1 MRNYIIVILL
11 ICLSQLA
18 QAQNGSISGT
28 ITDQASGEKLLGV
41 SISIDSVNVGVSDN
55 DGNYSINT
63 TSGNHSIEF
72 RLMSFDVFS
81 KSVNLVPNEKVVL
94 NVKLKSNLKEL
105 STIVISAGK
114 FEQKIEDVTVSM
126 DVLKP
131 AMIES
136 KNTTTM
142 EDAIEQIPGVNVVDG
157 QANIRG
163 GSGWS
168 YGAGSRV
175 QVMVDDLPQLTA
187 DANDTKWNFIPVENL
202 EQVEV
207 IKGASSVLF
216 GSSALNGV
224 INFRTAFPKDQP
236 ITKFSLFAGI
246 YDRPVFEINGKKYD
260 LKFWGSNVLMNSG
273 YSFFHSQKINQLDLV
288 VGANIFDDQGYRQ
301 GEKERRGRFNM
312 NTRYRFKK
320 IDGLS
325 VGVNFNT
332 MTSLGTL
339 FFFSENDTSG
349 AYTPASNTLSDYRST
364 RTNVDPFVTYVNI
377 KVGTFKIRTRLFET
391 ININNTNQ
399 NSKADLYYY
408 ELQYQ
413 KTIKENLNI
422 TAGAVKIKS
431 LVKSELFGNHD
442 GGQLATYLQG
452 DLKWHKF
459 TFSAGGRVEQNSVD
473 TITDKIIPVF
483 RSGINFHAFKGT
495 YFRTSIGQGYRFP
508 SIAEKY
514 VRTNVGNIV
523 IYPNND
529 LRPEKGLS
537 MEIGARQLMKIKNWS
552 GYVDVAIFR
561 NEYKNMMEF
570 SFAQWGKFTDPFIG
584 NGFKSLNIGDTR
596 IDGIDASIAIN
607 GTIHKDWNITLMAGF
622 TSIDSKQLNYDSAY
636 VAKVGGLINAMGS
649 DSTNT
654 LKYRSKNMFKGDVS
668 VQWKKFE
675 VGLSFRYS
683 SRMEN
688 VDRIFISGLL
698 DAAFP
703 PGLGIGHYR
712 QYHRQGDTIYDFR
725 SSWSISTKVKL
736 SFIVKNL
743 TNYIYMQ
750 RPADMQPP
758 RQFVGQ
764 VVFTF

>member
-1 MRNYIIVILL
+1 MRNYLIALLL
-11 ICLSQLA
+11 ICFSHLA
-18 QAQNGSISGT
+18 KAQNSSVSGT
-28 ITDQASGEKLLGV
+28 ITDQATGEKLLGV
-41 SISIDSVNVGVSDN
+41 SISIDSVIVGVTDN
-55 DGNYSINT
+55 DGRFDIK
-63 TSGNHSIEF
+63 TSAGSHIIEF
-72 RLMSFDVFS
+72 RFMSFDSFS
-81 KSVNLVPNEKVVL
+81 KLISLNANEKSVL
-94 NVKLKSNLKEL
+94 NVKMKSNSKEL

-260 LKFWGSNVLMNSG
+260 LKFWGSNTLMNSG

-339 FFFSENDTSG
+339 FFFSENDTTG
-349 AYTPASNTLSDYRST
+349 AYTPAANTLSDYRST
-364 RTNVDPFVTYVNI
+364 RTNVDPFVTYVNNKI
-377 KVGTFKIRTRLFET
+377 GSFKLRTRFFET
-391 ININNTNQ
+391 INKNNTSQ
-399 NSKADLYYY
+399 DSKADLYYY

-413 KTIKENLNI
+413 KTIKENLNL
-422 TAGAVKIKS
+422 TGGLLKINS
-431 LVKSELFGNHD
+431 VVKSELFGNHD
-442 GGQLATYLQG
+442 GGQIAAYLQG

-459 TFSAGGRVEQNSVD
+459 TFSAGGRVEQNNVD
-473 TITDKIIPVF
+473 TVIDKVIPVF
-483 RSGINFHAFKGT
+483 RSGVNFHAFKGT

-529 LRPEKGLS
+529 LHPEKGLS
-537 MEIGARQLMKIKNWS
+537 MEIGARQLMKVKSWS
-552 GYVDVAIFR
+552 GYIDVAVFR

-596 IDGIDASIAIN
+596 IVGIDASIAIS
-607 GTIHKDWNITLMAGF
+607 GSIHKDWNVSAMAGF
-622 TSIDSKQLNYDSAY
+622 TSIDGKQLNYDSAY

-675 VGLSFRYS
+675 LGISFRYS

-712 QYHRQGDTIYDFR
+712 QYHRHGDTIYDFR
-725 SSWSISTKVKL
+725 SSWSISPKVKL

-743 TNYIYMQ
+743 MNYIYMQ

-764 VVFTF
+764 VVFNF